1 MFYYLCGVM
10 RRIFI
15 IAIVLLGSLLFENG
29 NFTPTPKGSQS
40 TFADAHHEQLKCCHR
55 YNIDAERTST
65 VVVPSVRT
73 ASTTSS
79 RQIQQRTLH
88 FVVAERFDTTNYP
101 TTIFIHR
108 LGNLPRAVDFY
119 LYILC
124 QLRL

>member
-1 MFYYLCGVM
+1 M

-15 IAIVLLGSLLFENG
+15 IALFLLGGFIFEKTD
-29 NFTPTPKGSQS
+29 FTPTQAAPQFEISD
-40 TFADAHHEQLKCCHR
+40 THNAQLECCHR
-55 YNIDAERTST
+55 HNIDAERTST
-65 VVVPSVRT
+65 IVVPSVRT

-79 RQIQQRTLH
+79 RQAQQRTFH
-88 FVVAERFDTTNYP
+88 FVVAERFATTNYP
-101 TTIFIHR
+101 TTLFIHR